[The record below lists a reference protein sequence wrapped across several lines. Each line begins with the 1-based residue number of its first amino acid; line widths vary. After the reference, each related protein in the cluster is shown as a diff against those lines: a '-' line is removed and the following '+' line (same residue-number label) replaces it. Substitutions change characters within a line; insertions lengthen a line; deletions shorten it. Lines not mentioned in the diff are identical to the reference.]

1 MKRPFLLIAVIILL
15 ALIIACERKTEISP
29 SGIKLRIGVIAPLTG
44 ENRANGESGLDG
56 IKVAMQVKSH
66 LDNGDEIEM
75 VVEDDQSDPAL
86 ALKALTKLAT
96 VDKVSAIL
104 VLSPSE
110 TVLSIAKVADQYQI
124 PILSTIAT
132 NPEITKF
139 SNFVNQLAFDDTFQ
153 SLAAALYVRDELL
166 LDRVAVFSRAD
177 NPHYK
182 HLSIEFINKFQSVGG
197 TITDHIHV
205 TESTNN
211 YAEILRDA
219 RNKNPTLL
227 YVPVEANIILQISKY
242 LNAMNWNPII
252 MGSDGLLAQVL
263 TKHSDKIHLVEGIIA
278 TDLFYDDMKL
288 TLYGKKLK
296 KVVLEENTD
305 VNTNT
310 MIGMEGYGILLDAMN
325 RCDPPI
331 TNECINKKLRS
342 TKQFEGIMGFV
353 SMDSNGKAHR
363 PLVINSIEDGE
374 LKFIVKV
381 Y

>member
-1 MKRPFLLIAVIILL
+1 MNRIIKKLIKA
-15 ALIIACERKTEISP
+15 K
-29 SGIKLRIGVIAPLTG
+29 
-44 ENRANGESGLDG
+44 
-56 IKVAMQVKSH
+56 
-66 LDNGDEIEM
+66 
-75 VVEDDQSDPAL
+75 EDDQSDPTL

-96 VDKVSAIL
+96 VDKVSAIIN
-104 VLSPSE
+104 LSPSE
-110 TVLSIAKVADQYQI
+110 TVLSLAKVADQYQT

-132 NPEITKF
+132 NPEVTKF

-166 LDRVAVFSRAD
+166 MDRVAVFSRAD

-205 TESTNN
+205 TESTDN
-211 YAEILRDA
+211 YAEILKDA

-227 YVPVEANIILQISKY
+227 YVPVEAKIILQISKY
-242 LNAMNWNPII
+242 LDAMNWSPII

-263 TKHSDKIHLVEGIIA
+263 TKHSDETHLVEGIIA

-288 TLYGKKLK
+288 TSYGKKLEK
-296 KVVLEENTD
+296 IVLEENTN

-310 MIGMEGYGILLDAMN
+310 MIGMEGYGILLHAMN

-363 PLVINSIEDGE
+363 PLVVNSIEDGE